1 MEIVI
6 FVGIQA
12 SGKTTFYHERF
23 ANTPARVSLDVIRN
37 RDREQAQVRRHL
49 AEREPFVV
57 DNTNVTRADRA
68 RYISA
73 GKAAGFRVIGYYFPT
88 DPKKAFARNRRRPGK
103 ENIPAGGLF
112 GTAKRLQPPALD
124 EGFDEL
130 HVVELVEPVGFKVT

>member
-1 MEIVI
+1 MEVVI
-6 FVGIQA
+6 FCGIQA
-12 SGKTTFYHERF
+12 SGKTTFYNERF
-23 ANTPARVSLDVIRN
+23 ANTHARVSLDVVRN
-37 RDREQAQVRRHL
+37 RDKEQALVRRHL

-73 GKAAGFRVIGYYFPT
+73 GRAAGFRVICYYFPT
-88 DPKKAFARNRRRPGK
+88 DPKTAFARNRKRPGK

-112 GTAKRLQPPALD
+112 GTAKRLQPPTLD

-130 HVVELVEPVGFKVT
+130 HRVELVEPSGFKVT